1 MRDAPDTPVK
11 AASPSGPEPLV
22 RIRGLGKRF
31 GGTVALA
38 GVDLDVHAG
47 SVLALLG
54 PNGAGKST
62 LIKVLAGVHPVDAGQ
77 ITVDGEPLGSPAAS
91 RSMSFIHQDLGL
103 VEWMTV
109 AENIALTNGYARRR
123 GLISWRRTRE
133 RCVGALRIVAGHL
146 DPDAPVSGLAPAERS
161 LVAIARALA
170 ASARLI
176 VLDEPTARLPAADS
190 ARLFGVLHDLR
201 DRGHAI
207 LYVTHR
213 LDEVY
218 EVADAFAVL
227 RDGRLVSHGRLAGHS
242 PARLVHDIVGEEDPP
257 TTTRPARPSPATHP
271 AGPSPADGPA
281 CPSPADG
288 PAATPAAARSTG
300 TPAADHPATPPAVDR
315 PAGASDGDRSA
326 RPSAADRP
334 AGTPAAGHSVS
345 APAVDRP
352 AGPSDGDRSASSP
365 AVDRPVGAP
374 AAEHSVSPPA
384 ADRPAG
390 PSAAAHP
397 ATPPAV
403 DRPARTSDG
412 DRSASSPAVDRPV
425 GAPAADHPVAPPAAA
440 ERPAGTPAAEHPAR
454 PSAAAPPVGT
464 PAAQHP
470 ATPPAAD
477 HPLTPPAA
485 APPVLALDS
494 VRTPLAGPVSLEVAA
509 GEVLGLVGLSDAG
522 HTDLGRALAGA
533 RPLLG
538 GRAVLHGRPY
548 RPRTVAEAVAL
559 GVGFVPGDRLR
570 EGCLAELTVRENLL
584 ANPRAGGR
592 PAPRWI
598 GPRRE
603 RADAAALIERFSVRP
618 RDSEA
623 PIATLSG
630 GNQQKVMIGR
640 WLRTELRLL
649 ILEEPTASVDIG
661 AKAAIHRLLDE
672 ALSAGLAVLLLST
685 DFEEVASVCGRTLVF
700 VRGSVTAELSGGA
713 LTVTGLTRAASAMP
727 PSTAATT
734 P

>member
-11 AASPSGPEPLV
+11 AASPFGPEPLV

-38 GVDLDVHAG
+38 GVELDVHAG

-62 LIKVLAGVHPVDAGQ
+62 LIKVLAGVHPADAGQ
-77 ITVDGEPLGSPAAS
+77 ITVDGEPLGSSAAS

-109 AENIALTNGYARRR
+109 AENIALTNGYARRT

-170 ASARLI
+170 ARARLI

-227 RDGRLVSHGRLAGHS
+227 RDGRLISHGRLAGHS
-242 PARLVHDIVGEEDPP
+242 PARLVHDIVGEEDTPP
-257 TTTRPARPSPATHP
+257 TTRPARPSPATRP

-281 CPSPADG
+281 RPWPADG
-288 PAATPAAARSTG
+288 PAATPAAARSAR
-300 TPAADHPATPPAVDR
+300 TPAADRPATPPGADRPATPPAADRRAGASAADHPARPPAASHPITPPTADRPAASPGVDR

-326 RPSAADRP
+326 
-334 AGTPAAGHSVS
+334 
-345 APAVDRP
+345 
-352 AGPSDGDRSASSP
+352 
-365 AVDRPVGAP
+365 
-374 AAEHSVSPPA
+374 SPPA

-390 PSAAAHP
+390 
-397 ATPPAV
+397 T
-403 DRPARTSDG
+403 
-412 DRSASSPAVDRPV
+412 
-425 GAPAADHPVAPPAAA
+425 PAADHPVAPPAAA
-440 ERPAGTPAAEHPAR
+440 ERPAGTPAVERPAR
-454 PSAAAPPVGT
+454 PSAAAQSAGT
-464 PAAQHP
+464 PAAAQS
-470 ATPPAAD
+470 AR
-477 HPLTPPAA
+477 PPAA
-485 APPVLALDS
+485 AHPAAPPAATPPVLALDS

-640 WLRTELRLL
+640 WLRTGLRLL

-661 AKAAIHRLLDE
+661 AKAAIHCLLDE

-713 LTVTGLTRAASAMP
+713 LTVTGLTRAASAMS
-727 PSTAATT
+727 PSTPATT